1 MRKFSLINKDGLS
14 YELTEKK
21 ISFLYNVDGLG
32 YQREIEFQR
41 IGEHFALVD
50 DHLAQG
56 IITGIV
62 KFWQPGAYEQYF
74 KFAQFCQNKPLKLS
88 YIPNNGTVFFREG
101 YVTKI
106 SKSESGNGVLR
117 ANIEFKA
124 TTPWYKIVSVYNSGE
139 IIGGKVYDYSYDYK
153 YSEGVLQTIV
163 INSDSHENSPAK
175 ITIYGPLTN
184 PSWSHYLNNV
194 LVATGKV
201 NGSIETNNKLV
212 IDTTTIPYTIR
223 QFDMNDNLISD
234 MYQLS
239 DFSTYR
245 FMKLGYGENVISVTQ
260 EGTGVIKLSVEAKIE
275 YATV

>member
-1 MRKFSLINKDGLS
+1 MRTFALINNDGLR

-21 ISFLYNVDGLG
+21 VSFLHSVDGLG

-41 IGEHFALVD
+41 IGEHFSLVD
-50 DHLAQG
+50 DHLSQG
-56 IITGIV
+56 VISGSV

-74 KFAQFCQNKPLKLS
+74 KFSQFCQNKPLKLAYS
-88 YIPNNGTVFFREG
+88 PNNGITFYRDG
-101 YVTKI
+101 YVSKI
-106 SKSESGNGVLR
+106 TKSESNSNVLS
-117 ANIEFKA
+117 ASIEFKA
-124 TTPWYKIVSVYNSGE
+124 ITPWYKVVSAYNSGE
-139 IIGGKVYDYSYDYK
+139 ITGGKVYNYVYDYQ
-153 YSEGVLQTIV
+153 YSEGVLQTVI
-163 INSDSHENSPAK
+163 INSDSYENSPAK
-175 ITIYGPLTN
+175 ITIYGPLVN
-184 PSWSHYLNNV
+184 PSWSHYLNNK

-201 NGSIETNNKLV
+201 NGTIEKNNKLV

-223 QFDMNDNLISD
+223 QYDMSDNLISD

-245 FMKLGYGENVISVTQ
+245 FMMLGYGENIISVTQ

>member
-1 MRKFSLINKDGLS
+1 MRTFSLVNKDGLA

-21 ISFLYNVDGLG
+21 VSFLYNVEGLG
-32 YQREIEFQR
+32 YQREMEFQR
-41 IGEHFALVD
+41 IGEHFALVN

-56 IITGIV
+56 VITGTV

-74 KFAQFCQNKPLKLS
+74 KFGQFCQNKPLKLT
-88 YIPNNGTVFFREG
+88 YTPNKGVTFFREG
-101 YVTKI
+101 YVSKI
-106 SKSESGNGVLR
+106 GKAESNGGALI
-117 ANIEFKA
+117 ATIEFKA
-124 TTPWYKIVSVYNSGE
+124 KSPWYKVVSAYNSGE
-139 IIGGKVYDYSYDYK
+139 ITGGKVYGYTYDYK

-163 INSDSHENSPAK
+163 INSDSYENSPAK
-175 ITIYGPLTN
+175 ITIYGPLIN

-201 NGSIETNNKLV
+201 NGSIEKNNKLV
-212 IDTTTIPYTIR
+212 IDTTTIPYTIC
-223 QFDMNDNLISD
+223 QYDMNDNLISD

-245 FMKLGYGENVISVTQ
+245 FMMLGYGENIISVTQ
-260 EGTGVIKLSVEAKIE
+260 EGNGVVKLSVEAKIE